1 LTDIQYSS
9 ERKKLKGRKKKQPI
23 QKEDGLSSSIKHILL
38 IEDNPDD
45 IRLIQW
51 IMAGIRNSQF
61 KLECVDRLKTA
72 LKRLA
77 KHGIDVILMDLG
89 LPDSQ
94 GIDTLRSVYNKA
106 PKVPMVVLTN
116 LGDEKISVQAIQE
129 GAQDYLI
136 KGQVNSDLLKRTLMY
151 AIERKR
157 AEEELRAQSL
167 KDELTGLN
175 NRRGFFVLAQ
185 QQIKLAKRKK
195 MGFYLLFADLDGMK
209 WINDNLGHHE
219 GDKALKEIAD
229 VFRKTFRESDI
240 IARIGGDEFAI
251 LAIEAQKNSVETL
264 SDRLQKRLKD
274 FNEEQKYGFELSLS
288 IGVAYYDPEHPAMI
302 GKMLEQAD
310 KLMYEQKQSKKKR
323 GQI

>member
-1 LTDIQYSS
+1 MRIEDRESS
-9 ERKKLKGRKKKQPI
+9 ERKKLKGKKKKQPI
-23 QKEDGLSSSIKHILL
+23 HKEDSLSSSIKHILL

-51 IMAGIRNSQF
+51 IIAGIRNSHF

-77 KHGIDVILMDLG
+77 KHGIDVILLDLG

-94 GIDTLRSVYNKA
+94 GIDTLRSVDNKA
-106 PKVPMVVLTN
+106 PKVPIVVLTN

-136 KGQVNSDLLKRTLMY
+136 KGQVGSDLLKRTLMY
-151 AIERKR
+151 AIERKQ

-219 GDKALKEIAD
+219 GDKALKEIAN

-240 IARIGGDEFAI
+240 IARMGGDEFAI
-251 LAIEAQKNSVETL
+251 LAIESREGSVEIL
-264 SDRLQKRLKD
+264 IKRLQKTLQEDNSKKKRD
-274 FNEEQKYGFELSLS
+274 YTLSLS
-288 IGVAYYDPEHPAMI
+288 IGTAYYDFANPCTIDELLNMADAM
-302 GKMLEQAD
+302 
-310 KLMYEQKQSKKKR
+310 MYKQKTAKAEIS
-323 GQI
+323 I